1 MDLKKLV
8 TLSIP
13 EGDESI
19 EKLRERME
27 SIREF
32 ALSEVLG
39 ADESNKDFL
48 EAVSILHSLL
58 CTKSHNSEAAGHC
71 TMYDMAQNKFDNKD
85 EHFNKWVQQ
94 VRAMML
100 DYNINVNN
108 LLITIKNAV
117 KMYQHVSGNSLLKLL
132 VNDIATA
139 ENRRK
144 KVK

>member
-19 EKLRERME
+19 EKLRERIE

-48 EAVSILHSLL
+48 EAVSLLHSLL
-58 CTKSHNSEAAGHC
+58 CNKSHNSEVAGHC
-71 TMYDMAQNKFDNKD
+71 TMYDLAQDNFENKD
-85 EHFNKWVQQ
+85 EHFNHWVQT

-100 DYNINVNN
+100 DYSININN
-108 LLITIKNAV
+108 LLITINNAV
-117 KMYQHVSGNSLLKLL
+117 KMYQHVSGNPLLKLL

-139 ENRRK
+139 QNRK
-144 KVK
+144 KMK

>member
-48 EAVSILHSLL
+48 EAVSLLHSLL
-58 CTKSHNSEAAGHC
+58 CNKSHNLEVAGHC

-100 DYNINVNN
+100 DYSININD
-108 LLITIKNAV
+108 LLITINNAV
-117 KMYQHVSGNSLLKLL
+117 KMYQHVSGNPLLKLL

-139 ENRRK
+139 QNRK
-144 KVK
+144 KMK

>member
-1 MDLKKLV
+1 MDLKKLI

-13 EGDESI
+13 EGDESKEALQKRI
-19 EKLRERME
+19 E

-48 EAVSILHSLL
+48 EAISLLHSLL
-58 CTKSHNSEAAGHC
+58 CTKNHNSEVAGHC
-71 TMYDMAQNKFDNKD
+71 TMYDLAQDNFTNKD
-85 EHFNKWVQQ
+85 EHFNHWVQK

-100 DYNINVNN
+100 DYNININN
-108 LLITIKNAV
+108 LLITINNAV
-117 KMYQHVSGNSLLKLL
+117 KMYQHVSSNPLLKLL
-132 VNDIATA
+132 VNDIALT
-139 ENRRK
+139 ESRRK

>member
-19 EKLRERME
+19 EKLRERIE

-48 EAVSILHSLL
+48 EAVSLLHSLL
-58 CTKSHNSEAAGHC
+58 CTKSHNSEVAGHC
-71 TMYDMAQNKFDNKD
+71 TMYDLAQDNFENKD
-85 EHFNKWVQQ
+85 EHFNHWVQT

-100 DYNINVNN
+100 DYSININD
-108 LLITIKNAV
+108 LLITINNAV
-117 KMYQHVSGNSLLKLL
+117 KMYQHVSGNPLLKLL

-139 ENRRK
+139 QNRK
-144 KVK
+144 KMK